1 MICPSAWRFD
11 QGLSMSARTAAVL
24 DGAANEEGDQ
34 AVLGVIV
41 PWIESRGVL
50 LSERGLETF
59 DERSRF
65 DEPRDAVSMTANATE
80 SALLRLS
87 RDMITYR
94 CLTSARPH
102 FQSPEGVA
110 VQPAT

>member
-1 MICPSAWRFD
+1 
-11 QGLSMSARTAAVL
+11 MSARTAAVL

-34 AVLGVIV
+34 AVLGVIA